1 MDIGIRDILLQ
12 TDAKDLPSICSSSKR
27 YDQICQDPSFWE
39 QYFSYKNRKPP
50 ARRPS
55 IMKYYLDNYF
65 YLNTASKYIDYLIY
79 NKYFYA
85 LNPPE
90 TMGFVILN
98 LDDIDPNLLGNI
110 GLQSTHIRKRNEF
123 LQIIHKYSK
132 VAREEGI
139 PLHIEIQPT
148 NQKNNFIIKLLS
160 DLPFDDGNMD
170 YNIPVSKNQLQIIL
184 ARLLFLNIPF
194 FNRENFTEIELPV

>member
-12 TDAKDLPSICSSSKR
+12 TDATNLPSICSSSKR
-27 YDQICQDPSFWE
+27 HDQICKDPSFWE
-39 QYFSYKNRKPP
+39 QYFLMRNRKVP
-50 ARRPS
+50 ARRPTT
-55 IMKYYLDNYF
+55 IEYYLDNYF

-98 LDDIDPNLLGNI
+98 LDDMESNLLGNI
-110 GLQSTHIRKRNEF
+110 GLKSTHIKKWNEF
-123 LQIIHKYSK
+123 LQIIHKY
-132 VAREEGI
+132 
-139 PLHIEIQPT
+139 
-148 NQKNNFIIKLLS
+148 NFIIKLLS
-160 DLPFDDGNMD
+160 DLPFDDGSMD

-194 FNRENFTEIELPV
+194 LNRENFSEIELPV